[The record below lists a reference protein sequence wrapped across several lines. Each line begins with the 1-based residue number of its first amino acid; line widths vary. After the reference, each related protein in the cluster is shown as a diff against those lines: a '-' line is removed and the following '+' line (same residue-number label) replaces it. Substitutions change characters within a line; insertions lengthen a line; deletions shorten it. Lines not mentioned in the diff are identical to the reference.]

1 MLETST
7 KFGIVVG
14 VDGSPGSDAAVSW
27 AAREASLRG
36 EIVTL
41 MHVVQPVVV
50 SWPVSAGQ
58 ASVAE
63 WQDENARQ
71 AIDRARK
78 GVDAVLDPERQHDVR
93 SEVLYSHPVD
103 ALVDASKDARMIV
116 VGSHGRGALG
126 RLLMGSVSRGV
137 AEHSHCVVAVIHAS
151 PDPRPDD
158 AGAPILLG
166 IDGSPASEAAT
177 AWAFEE
183 ASRRAAP
190 LIALHAWSD
199 VGVFPIF
206 GMDWRDY
213 QGEGEEVLAERL
225 AGWQEHYPDVHL
237 TRRLVCDTPAHWLLE
252 ESQRSQL
259 VVVGSHGRGGF
270 GGMRLGSVSAAIAQ
284 SATVPVIVVRTP

>member
-7 KFGIVVG
+7 KYGIVVG

-36 EIVTL
+36 EPVTL

-58 ASVAE
+58 VSVAE
-63 WQDENARQ
+63 WQEENARR
-71 AIDRARK
+71 AIDQARK
-78 GVDAVLDPERQHDVR
+78 GVGSALDPERQQDVR

-103 ALVDASKDARMIV
+103 ALVDASKDARMVV

-137 AEHSHCVVAVIHAS
+137 VEHAHCAVAVVHAGQGS
-151 PDPRPDD
+151 TALDP
-158 AGAPILLG
+158 GAPVLLG

-183 ASRRAAP
+183 ASRRGVP

-213 QGEGEEVLAERL
+213 QGQGEEVLAERM
-225 AGWQEHYPDVHL
+225 AGWQERYPDVHVS
-237 TRRLVCDTPAHWLLE
+237 RRLVCDTPAHWLLQ
-252 ESQRSQL
+252 ESRGAQL

-270 GGMRLGSVSAAIAQ
+270 GGMRLGSVSTALAQ

>member
-7 KFGIVVG
+7 KYGIVVG

-58 ASVAE
+58 VSVAE
-63 WQDENARQ
+63 WQEENARR
-71 AIDRARK
+71 AIDQARK
-78 GVDAVLDPERQHDVR
+78 GVGSALDPERQQDVR
-93 SEVLYSHPVD
+93 SEVLYAHPVD
-103 ALVDASKDARMIV
+103 ALVDASKDARMVV

-137 AEHSHCVVAVIHAS
+137 VEQAHCVVAVVHARQGS
-151 PDPRPDD
+151 TPVD
-158 AGAPILLG
+158 AGAPVLLG

-183 ASRRAAP
+183 ASRREVP
-190 LIALHAWSD
+190 LLALHAWSD

-213 QGEGEEVLAERL
+213 QGEGEEILAERL
-225 AGWQEHYPDVHL
+225 AGWHERYPDVHVS
-237 TRRLVCDTPAHWLLE
+237 RRLVCDTPAHWLLQ
-252 ESQRSQL
+252 ESQRAQL

-270 GGMRLGSVSAAIAQ
+270 GGMRLGSVSTAIAQ